1 MRRRLRVAALLPLIS
16 ACIVAA
22 SPALSAQSADVP
34 SPVPHHVTVSAG
46 LLWSGGY
53 AIGDRTVELR
63 GNAVGPTAPPF
74 TLFRAESSVD
84 ASAGVT
90 GRAGFA
96 VTRDVT
102 VEFGVSYQQPGITT
116 SLAQDAEAPAVTI
129 DAERLSQYVFD
140 AAVLWQLPRF
150 KFGTRARP
158 FVIGGGG
165 YLRQLYQERTLVEH
179 GSVYYAGAGIRYW
192 LRGGDGS
199 TRAFGIRADGRLQWR
214 LDGVEF
220 ESKTRVGPGFTA
232 LAFFEF

>member
-1 MRRRLRVAALLPLIS
+1 MRRRRQVGVLLPAIT
-16 ACIVAA
+16 ACVVAA

-34 SPVPHHVTVSAG
+34 APVPHHITVSAG

-63 GNAVGPTAPPF
+63 GNAVGPTAPAF

-84 ASAGVT
+84 ATAGVT
-90 GRAGFA
+90 GRVGFA
-96 VTRDVT
+96 VTRSVT
-102 VEFGVSYQQPGITT
+102 VEFGVSYQRPGVTT
-116 SLAQDAEAPAVTI
+116 SLSQDAEAPATTI
-129 DAERLSQYVFD
+129 DAEQLSQYVFD
-140 AAVLWQLPRF
+140 AALLWQLPRA

-165 YLRQLYQERTLVEH
+165 YLRQLYHERTLVEH

-192 LRGGDGS
+192 LRGGDG
-199 TRAFGIRADGRLQWR
+199 TAHAFGIRADGRLQGR

-220 ESKTRVGPGFTA
+220 ESKTRVAPGFTA